1 MNLDEL
7 AQKYGGSPVQSG
19 SSKFDELA
27 QKYGGSA
34 VKVESTPE
42 RKSTIGSELVRGGK
56 QLVSSIRTGAGAL
69 TGSPEE
75 AAIAGVARGQAIGE
89 EAGEGASLEAVKK
102 AYQERGLLS
111 AAGEVASQ
119 IPRALA
125 SQVPQLA
132 AMAGSAKLGA
142 MAGTAV
148 APGPGTV
155 IGGVL
160 GAGASLLP
168 QFFGSN
174 IERQAAEQMAKD
186 QAVQIDRGAAGAA
199 AAGQAAIESAGTA
212 FVLGKRIVKG
222 VLGVADDAALASAKA
237 QQAMTSA
244 AQRSLAAAAGRGVAK
259 GAVVEIPVE
268 IAQSVIERAQAGLD
282 VTSPEALSEYGEV
295 AYQAGLVGG
304 AMGAGA
310 GPVNTAMAR
319 QGVKARA
326 AFEEAEAKRVA
337 DLEQARLDAEV
348 PMTAEPLAARLPAA
362 EPSPTQAIEDQAAE
376 LERQQ
381 QRQQAAMER
390 ARVGGIG
397 GGSEVNQIMLEQAR
411 ILREQQERAAAAE
424 EKAAEAERQRALRAE
439 RVRIGS
445 TQYSGDPM
453 MNEVLRSRAMAEFE
467 AANAPKVEVPP
478 ATVFEPTKTIEDT
491 TPITQPEGFNV
502 LRGVDVR
509 NADLMSA
516 VSERRA
522 AEEAAAATQTKQTEA
537 KKVEEA
543 AKADTSRADV
553 DQRVAQ
559 VENFLMSPVRK
570 TQQETAD
577 YMAGVVPEMQ
587 KDFMAL
593 LDEDMSQ
600 PLTPEQTEA
609 LKAQI
614 RQRLQPDF
622 IPDEKVQRTPFKRF
636 LASKGMNKKDV
647 QDIFGEN
654 AYRANQQLP
663 GAIRADGPRLD
674 MLAEAAVEAGFL
686 QNEDTEALVDMIK
699 AEFGGDEQVSAD
711 MSGDRAAAEYEAQRE
726 SELESRAAV
735 IGLKTK
741 GMTPDQIAA
750 RLDRIERK
758 REEKRRQY
766 SRNVDGFAD
775 LPTADQDRIIDMMI
789 DQFGEPQV
797 FDVERAEIEGRVREE
812 EELLQTQTE
821 QQLRDKQAE
830 IDRLEK
836 ENERLNKDAERK
848 AKADEQVGDF
858 VLTGS
863 KRDADEA
870 AARGQEPMFA
880 EEAGKGYNISAE
892 DQRIEKE
899 LTGKS
904 MIQAADWAVTNAP
917 NAFARVI
924 AEKVRNR
931 LREFQR
937 KGMTLEFNIV
947 GGSTRPMIL
956 SGARGITKP
965 EWGKDDRG
973 SKFTVTL
980 NGAAVMNNQA
990 GYPPGVQYNTI
1001 LHELLHVATRSQ
1013 FVFMPNTD
1021 PLKKQMAELFDLVVT
1036 RFNADAK
1043 AGTLPPVMVKYYK
1056 RMNNVLEDA
1065 DELLT
1070 WGLTDK
1076 DVQAYF
1082 DDIKVGEKSV
1092 FTRLVELIRTALGLG
1107 KPYESALERLVRTS
1121 ESMLDVDVDAIDAML
1136 GQRDKQI
1143 GIKKK
1148 PAGPMTQESLF
1159 QKEGKPAAMREAA
1172 IPDFS
1177 EDIPNESWLQGKIEY
1192 AQSSP
1197 RNEFGVPKMSSV
1209 TGRFKEPV
1217 MVPARWL
1224 KDAKG
1229 QRGEEKNVRQ
1239 KDLEAIR
1246 KIIRETGKFP
1256 LNEDGTEYVPY
1267 IEIGYDGKP
1276 WVSEGNHRIM
1286 AAIAEGM
1293 DYIPV
1298 ELRYFDGGQ
1307 RRAGVWS
1314 PGNVASITERVEQ
1327 ERSAAMRAPA
1337 KAPPTDSAAF
1347 KKWFGDSKV
1356 VDESGDPLVMYH
1368 GTDADITT
1376 FEPKD
1381 GMIFVTADPKFAEE
1395 YTTTTIDS
1403 LDKTGGQ
1410 PNIIP
1415 VYVRAENPFDFGN
1428 PEHITALEK
1437 YEKDNRY
1444 TERSISNYVRD
1455 VKRGDYEAVE
1465 SRKMQN
1471 AIKAMGHDGFYVRE
1485 AGRQVKNLGVFRPE
1499 QIKSAT
1505 GNIGTYSPDSAD
1517 IRYQRDSITGKPILA
1532 QWTTPTDTK
1541 IAGDIGKDDIIYS
1554 LQNKMIDTKR
1564 VVDAISAT
1572 AGKIAAKWNPY
1583 LQEELYHG
1591 RTAKQ
1596 TKDFLTEELR
1606 PLMQAME
1613 KAGVNIADME
1623 EYLKNRHAIDYNAQV
1638 AKVNPKMP
1646 DKGSGIATADAQ
1658 AYLNSMSP
1666 ADRAKY
1672 EALAKRVDEITKGT
1686 RKLLVDSGLETQE
1699 TINNWEKTF
1708 PFYVPLKRGD
1718 IDYAYTAGG
1727 MGTGQGFDVR
1737 GDFSRRAMGSER
1749 EATDVLANIA
1759 MMRERAIVKSQKN
1772 RVAQALFGLAAQ
1784 NPNPQFWLPVDP
1796 MAEVD
1801 PANMQ
1806 ELLNFGLS
1814 QQDLDFIAKEPRQ
1827 KAIDKKRNEVV
1838 ERINATLRG
1847 NENVLSMRFNG
1858 QDRYVFF
1865 NPNDPRSQRMAKS
1878 MKNLDAD
1885 QLGSILGPIS
1895 TVTRWMAAVNTQY
1908 NPIFGAYNFL
1918 RDVQGA
1924 ALQLSDTPLARERKA
1939 VVGGTLPA
1947 LKGIYAAMRAERGGS
1962 QATGP
1967 WAALW
1972 QEFQQEGGQTGFR
1985 DQFSRS
1991 QERAEALQKELNKI
2005 TEGKAKA
2012 AGRAIF
2018 DWLSD
2023 YNDSMENAVR
2033 LSAYKAALD
2042 KGINKQEA
2050 ASIAKNLTV
2059 NFNRKGQIGVQA
2071 GALYAFFNAAVQGT
2085 TRLAQTLKGPAGK
2098 KIIAGGL
2105 LLGTMQAALLAAAGF
2120 DEEEPPEFIRERNLI
2135 IPIGGDKYVAFPMPL
2150 GYHVI
2155 PGTSRILTEWAL
2167 SGFKDTPER
2176 IASLTGMFLEAFN
2189 PIGNA
2194 GWSAQTLAPTFADP
2208 IVALTENKDW
2218 TGKPIARKDFSNL
2231 DPTPGYTR
2239 SKEATSV
2246 VFKEIA
2252 KFLNFASGGTDFK
2265 PGVLSPT
2272 PDQLE
2277 YLVGQATGGIGRELS
2292 KAATTVEK
2300 TITGEELPSYKIP
2313 LVGRFYGET
2322 KSSAAE
2328 SGRFYKNM
2336 EKLNKHENEIKG
2348 RRESKQPLGDYLK
2361 DNPEARLAPM
2371 ARKVYQDVRE
2381 LRKRREALIER
2392 DAPKESVQAVEK
2404 MITRKMQALNDRVRT
2419 LEESN

>member
-1 MNLDEL
+1 MANFFD
-7 AQKYGGSPVQSG
+7 Q
-19 SSKFDELA
+19 FDEA
-27 QKYGGSA
+27 PKAGNFFDQFDEK
-34 VKVESTPE
+34 KPE
-42 RKSTIGSELVRGGK
+42 KKSTIGSELVRGGK

-102 AYQERGLLS
+102 AYQDRGLLS

-125 SQVPQLA
+125 GQVPQLA
-132 AMAGSAKLGA
+132 AMAGGAKLGA
-142 MAGTAV
+142 MAGS
-148 APGPGTV
+148 PLGPVGSV
-155 IGGVL
+155 VGGAL
-160 GAGASLLP
+160 GAGATLLP

-174 IERQAAEQMAKD
+174 VERQAAEQMAKN

-304 AMGAGA
+304 VMGAGA
-310 GPVNTAMAR
+310 GPVDTAMAR
-319 QGVKARA
+319 QGVKART
-326 AFEEAEAKRVA
+326 AFEEAEAKRKA
-337 DLEQARLDAEV
+337 DAEQARLDAEA
-348 PMTAEPLAARLPAA
+348 AEKAKIPPLALGSEGVFTPVALPDGSVAMTREELAQYEEQQFQKKYAAQEADKKEQEVLALSDQGVFRPTPLPDGSVAMTREDLAAYEEQQFRQKYEPQKIEQPPAPEPYVKPPSISGTKPDALLGERTDPLAGAVTTRREAA
-362 EPSPTQAIEDQAAE
+362 EPASEIPLTDDYTFLQREKQRLLQQDQTPDTKK
-376 LERQQ
+376 LLGRIDER
-381 QRQQAAMER
+381 
-390 ARVGGIG
+390 IG
-397 GGSEVNQIMLEQAR
+397 EVLKRDI
-411 ILREQQERAAAAE
+411 
-424 EKAAEAERQRALRAE
+424 ERQRADAEAAKTSVFAQKELPPVESRDVVVGSEELATLQASERLPETTVDRKERQSLARMEKMREQPAPPESDADKKIAELEKERGKIKSENLYNQLIGKLAWKEVNDISPDIGKNLRIKGGRGGAE
-439 RVRIGS
+439 LSDMVSDGMLDNFLPPDKRPGSITFDEQEATEYIKDKLRNKDHLTFDASVQARQLDDQISNMRKEAEAPRMAEYELSEVEPGEAASVERAAGDQAVGEAVGDIRYQRSTTGGKSIGKQQTQSVVDAVKSQWTNAPEVVVAENMDDPAIPEAVRAHNKEAIARGAKGS
-445 TQYSGDPM
+445 PKGFFYKGKAYILADSMTSASDAIETLFHESLGHYGLRGTFGPEMGKVLADVVKNRRADVEAKAKQYGLDINSEKDM
-453 MNEVLRSRAMAEFE
+453 LEAAEEVLAEMAQTKPGLPFVKRAIAVIRNFLRDLGLPFKMSNEDIIQKYILPARAF
-467 AANAPKVEVPP
+467 VE
-478 ATVFEPTKTIEDT
+478 K
-491 TPITQPEGFNV
+491 G
-502 LRGVDVR
+502 
-509 NADLMSA
+509 
-516 VSERRA
+516 ERRA
-522 AEEAAAATQTKQTEA
+522 
-537 KKVEEA
+537 V
-543 AKADTSRADV
+543 
-553 DQRVAQ
+553 
-559 VENFLMSPVRK
+559 
-570 TQQETAD
+570 
-577 YMAGVVPEMQ
+577 
-587 KDFMAL
+587 
-593 LDEDMSQ
+593 
-600 PLTPEQTEA
+600 
-609 LKAQI
+609 
-614 RQRLQPDF
+614 
-622 IPDEKVQRTPFKRF
+622 
-636 LASKGMNKKDV
+636 
-647 QDIFGEN
+647 
-654 AYRANQQLP
+654 
-663 GAIRADGPRLD
+663 
-674 MLAEAAVEAGFL
+674 
-686 QNEDTEALVDMIK
+686 
-699 AEFGGDEQVSAD
+699 
-711 MSGDRAAAEYEAQRE
+711 
-726 SELESRAAV
+726 
-735 IGLKTK
+735 
-741 GMTPDQIAA
+741 
-750 RLDRIERK
+750 
-758 REEKRRQY
+758 
-766 SRNVDGFAD
+766 
-775 LPTADQDRIIDMMI
+775 
-789 DQFGEPQV
+789 
-797 FDVERAEIEGRVREE
+797 
-812 EELLQTQTE
+812 
-821 QQLRDKQAE
+821 
-830 IDRLEK
+830 
-836 ENERLNKDAERK
+836 
-848 AKADEQVGDF
+848 
-858 VLTGS
+858 
-863 KRDADEA
+863 
-870 AARGQEPMFA
+870 
-880 EEAGKGYNISAE
+880 
-892 DQRIEKE
+892 
-899 LTGKS
+899 
-904 MIQAADWAVTNAP
+904 
-917 NAFARVI
+917 
-924 AEKVRNR
+924 
-931 LREFQR
+931 
-937 KGMTLEFNIV
+937 
-947 GGSTRPMIL
+947 
-956 SGARGITKP
+956 
-965 EWGKDDRG
+965 
-973 SKFTVTL
+973 
-980 NGAAVMNNQA
+980 
-990 GYPPGVQYNTI
+990 
-1001 LHELLHVATRSQ
+1001 
-1013 FVFMPNTD
+1013 
-1021 PLKKQMAELFDLVVT
+1021 
-1036 RFNADAK
+1036 
-1043 AGTLPPVMVKYYK
+1043 
-1056 RMNNVLEDA
+1056 
-1065 DELLT
+1065 
-1070 WGLTDK
+1070 
-1076 DVQAYF
+1076 
-1082 DDIKVGEKSV
+1082 
-1092 FTRLVELIRTALGLG
+1092 
-1107 KPYESALERLVRTS
+1107 
-1121 ESMLDVDVDAIDAML
+1121 
-1136 GQRDKQI
+1136 
-1143 GIKKK
+1143 
-1148 PAGPMTQESLF
+1148 
-1159 QKEGKPAAMREAA
+1159 EGKPAASRQE
-1172 IPDFS
+1172 
-1177 EDIPNESWLQGKIEY
+1177 
-1192 AQSSP
+1192 
-1197 RNEFGVPKMSSV
+1197 PK
-1209 TGRFKEPV
+1209 TG
-1217 MVPARWL
+1217 
-1224 KDAKG
+1224 
-1229 QRGEEKNVRQ
+1229 
-1239 KDLEAIR
+1239 
-1246 KIIRETGKFP
+1246 
-1256 LNEDGTEYVPY
+1256 
-1267 IEIGYDGKP
+1267 
-1276 WVSEGNHRIM
+1276 
-1286 AAIAEGM
+1286 
-1293 DYIPV
+1293 
-1298 ELRYFDGGQ
+1298 
-1307 RRAGVWS
+1307 
-1314 PGNVASITERVEQ
+1314 
-1327 ERSAAMRAPA
+1327 
-1337 KAPPTDSAAF
+1337 PTTAAF

-1356 VDESGDPLVMYH
+1356 VDENGEPLVVYH
-1368 GTDADITT
+1368 GTASD
-1376 FEPKD
+1376 FS
-1381 GMIFVTADPKFAEE
+1381 VFAEE
-1395 YTTTTIDS
+1395 KLGVNTRDEEGELGFFFTAKPFLSDS
-1403 LDKTGGQ
+1403 YAEIASRGGWSNKTEGGA
-1410 PNIIP
+1410 PVVYP
-1415 VYVRAENPFDFGN
+1415 VYLSIKNPKRYETASSFYRDAEKFKGRLNQWRKELEEQGFDGV
-1428 PEHITALEK
+1428 I
-1437 YEKDNRY
+1437 
-1444 TERSISNYVRD
+1444 V
-1455 VKRGDYEAVE
+1455 RGDFEEVIA
-1465 SRKMQN
+1465 
-1471 AIKAMGHDGFYVRE
+1471 
-1485 AGRQVKNLGVFRPE
+1485 FRPT
-1499 QIKSAT
+1499 QVKSAT
-1505 GNIGTYSPDSAD
+1505 GNIGTYDPENAD
-1517 IRYQRDSITGKPILA
+1517 IRYQRDSITGKPILG

-1613 KAGVNIADME
+1613 KAGVSIADIE
-1623 EYLKNRHAIDYNAQV
+1623 TYLKNRHAIDYNAQV

-1658 AYLNSMSP
+1658 AYLNGLSP
-1666 ADRAKY
+1666 ADKAKY

-1686 RKLLVDSGLETQE
+1686 RKLLVDNGLETQE

-1827 KAIDKKRNEVV
+1827 KAIDKNRNEVV

-1885 QLGSILGPIS
+1885 QLGSILGPLS

-1924 ALQLSDTPLARERKA
+1924 ALQLSDTPLAKDKKA

-1947 LKGIYAAMRAERGGS
+1947 LKGIYAAMRAERDGS
-1962 QATGP
+1962 KATGP

-1972 QEFQQEGGQTGFR
+1972 EEFQQEGGQTGFR

-2012 AGRAIF
+2012 AGRAVL

-2042 KGINKQEA
+2042 KGIDKQEA

-2167 SGFKDTPER
+2167 SGFKETPER

-2300 TITGEELPSYKIP
+2300 TITGEDLPSYKIP
-2313 LVGRFYGET
+2313 LAGRFYGET

-2381 LRKRREALIER
+2381 LRKRREALIDR
-2392 DAPKESVQAVEK
+2392 NAPRESVQAVEK
-2404 MITRKMQALNDRVRT
+2404 MITRKMQALNDRVRA

>member
-1 MNLDEL
+1 MANFFD
-7 AQKYGGSPVQSG
+7 Q
-19 SSKFDELA
+19 FDEA
-27 QKYGGSA
+27 PKTGNFFDQFDEK
-34 VKVESTPE
+34 KPE
-42 RKSTIGSELVRGGK
+42 KKSTIGSELVRGGK

-125 SQVPQLA
+125 GQVPQLA

-186 QAVQIDRGAAGAA
+186 QAVRIDRGAAGAA

-259 GAVVEIPVE
+259 GAVIEIPVE

-319 QGVKARA
+319 QGVKART

-337 DLEQARLDAEV
+337 DAEQARLDAEA
-348 PMTAEPLAARLPAA
+348 AEKAKIPPLALGSEGVFTPVALPDGSVAMTRDELAQYEEQQFQQKYAAQEADKAAEEERKVLALGDQGVFKPTPLPDGSVAMTREDLAAYEEQQFRQKYEPQKIEQPLAPEPYVKPPSISGTKPDALLGERADPLADAVASRREAA
-362 EPSPTQAIEDQAAE
+362 EPDSEIPLTDDYAFLQREKQRLIQQDQTPDTKK
-376 LERQQ
+376 L
-381 QRQQAAMER
+381 
-390 ARVGGIG
+390 IG
-397 GGSEVNQIMLEQAR
+397 RIDDRIGEVLKRDI
-411 ILREQQERAAAAE
+411 
-424 EKAAEAERQRALRAE
+424 ERQRADAEAAKTSVFAQKELPPVESRDVVVGGEELAKLQAPERPPETVIDRKEKQSLARLEKMRELPAPPESDADKKIAELEKERGKIKSENLYNQLIGKLAWKEVNDISPDIGKNLRIKGGRGGAE
-439 RVRIGS
+439 LSDMVSDGMLDNYLPPDKRPGSITFDEQEATEYIKDKLRNKDHLTFDASMQARQLDDQIGKMR
-445 TQYSGDPM
+445 QEAEAP
-453 MNEVLRSRAMAEFE
+453 RMAEYDISEVEPGE
-467 AANAPKVEVPP
+467 AASVERSATDQEVGDATDIRYQRSTTGGKSIGKQQTQSVVDAVKGQWANAPEVVVAESMDDP
-478 ATVFEPTKTIEDT
+478 AIPEAVRAHNKEAIAKGAKGSPKGFFYKGKAYILADSMTSASDAIET
-491 TPITQPEGFNV
+491 LFHESLGHYG
-502 LRGVDVR
+502 LRGTFGPEMGEVLADVVKNR
-509 NADLMSA
+509 RADVEAKAKQYGLDIN
-516 VSERRA
+516 SEKDMLEA
-522 AEEAAAATQTKQTEA
+522 AEEVLAEMAQTKPGLSFV
-537 KKVEEA
+537 K
-543 AKADTSRADV
+543 RAIAV
-553 DQRVAQ
+553 IR
-559 VENFLMSPVRK
+559 NFLR
-570 TQQETAD
+570 D
-577 YMAGVVPEMQ
+577 LG
-587 KDFMAL
+587 L
-593 LDEDMSQ
+593 
-600 PLTPEQTEA
+600 
-609 LKAQI
+609 
-614 RQRLQPDF
+614 
-622 IPDEKVQRTPFKRF
+622 PFKMSNEDIIQKYILPARAF
-636 LASKGMNKKDV
+636 VERGKG
-647 QDIFGEN
+647 
-654 AYRANQQLP
+654 R
-663 GAIRADGPRLD
+663 
-674 MLAEAAVEAGFL
+674 AVEG
-686 QNEDTEALVDMIK
+686 AL
-699 AEFGGDEQVSAD
+699 
-711 MSGDRAAAEYEAQRE
+711 
-726 SELESRAAV
+726 
-735 IGLKTK
+735 
-741 GMTPDQIAA
+741 
-750 RLDRIERK
+750 
-758 REEKRRQY
+758 
-766 SRNVDGFAD
+766 
-775 LPTADQDRIIDMMI
+775 
-789 DQFGEPQV
+789 
-797 FDVERAEIEGRVREE
+797 
-812 EELLQTQTE
+812 
-821 QQLRDKQAE
+821 
-830 IDRLEK
+830 
-836 ENERLNKDAERK
+836 
-848 AKADEQVGDF
+848 
-858 VLTGS
+858 
-863 KRDADEA
+863 
-870 AARGQEPMFA
+870 
-880 EEAGKGYNISAE
+880 
-892 DQRIEKE
+892 
-899 LTGKS
+899 
-904 MIQAADWAVTNAP
+904 
-917 NAFARVI
+917 
-924 AEKVRNR
+924 
-931 LREFQR
+931 
-937 KGMTLEFNIV
+937 
-947 GGSTRPMIL
+947 
-956 SGARGITKP
+956 
-965 EWGKDDRG
+965 
-973 SKFTVTL
+973 
-980 NGAAVMNNQA
+980 
-990 GYPPGVQYNTI
+990 
-1001 LHELLHVATRSQ
+1001 
-1013 FVFMPNTD
+1013 
-1021 PLKKQMAELFDLVVT
+1021 
-1036 RFNADAK
+1036 
-1043 AGTLPPVMVKYYK
+1043 
-1056 RMNNVLEDA
+1056 
-1065 DELLT
+1065 
-1070 WGLTDK
+1070 
-1076 DVQAYF
+1076 
-1082 DDIKVGEKSV
+1082 
-1092 FTRLVELIRTALGLG
+1092 
-1107 KPYESALERLVRTS
+1107 
-1121 ESMLDVDVDAIDAML
+1121 
-1136 GQRDKQI
+1136 
-1143 GIKKK
+1143 
-1148 PAGPMTQESLF
+1148 
-1159 QKEGKPAAMREAA
+1159 AAMRE
-1172 IPDFS
+1172 
-1177 EDIPNESWLQGKIEY
+1177 
-1192 AQSSP
+1192 
-1197 RNEFGVPKMSSV
+1197 
-1209 TGRFKEPV
+1209 
-1217 MVPARWL
+1217 
-1224 KDAKG
+1224 
-1229 QRGEEKNVRQ
+1229 
-1239 KDLEAIR
+1239 
-1246 KIIRETGKFP
+1246 
-1256 LNEDGTEYVPY
+1256 
-1267 IEIGYDGKP
+1267 
-1276 WVSEGNHRIM
+1276 
-1286 AAIAEGM
+1286 
-1293 DYIPV
+1293 
-1298 ELRYFDGGQ
+1298 
-1307 RRAGVWS
+1307 
-1314 PGNVASITERVEQ
+1314 
-1327 ERSAAMRAPA
+1327 PA
-1337 KAPPTDSAAF
+1337 KATP
-1347 KKWFGDSKV
+1347 
-1356 VDESGDPLVMYH
+1356 
-1368 GTDADITT
+1368 
-1376 FEPKD
+1376 
-1381 GMIFVTADPKFAEE
+1381 AE
-1395 YTTTTIDS
+1395 D
-1403 LDKTGGQ
+1403 
-1410 PNIIP
+1410 
-1415 VYVRAENPFDFGN
+1415 
-1428 PEHITALEK
+1428 
-1437 YEKDNRY
+1437 
-1444 TERSISNYVRD
+1444 
-1455 VKRGDYEAVE
+1455 
-1465 SRKMQN
+1465 
-1471 AIKAMGHDGFYVRE
+1471 
-1485 AGRQVKNLGVFRPE
+1485 
-1499 QIKSAT
+1499 
-1505 GNIGTYSPDSAD
+1505 AD

-1658 AYLNSMSP
+1658 AYLNSMSS

-1699 TINNWEKTF
+1699 TIDNWEKTF

-1924 ALQLSDTPLARERKA
+1924 ALQLSDTPLAKERKA

-1972 QEFQQEGGQTGFR
+1972 EEFQQEGGQTGFR

-2005 TEGKAKA
+2005 TEGKAKS

-2252 KFLNFASGGTDFK
+2252 RFLNFASGGTDFK

-2381 LRKRREALIER
+2381 LRKRREALIDR
-2392 DAPKESVQAVEK
+2392 NAPKESVQAVEK